1 LNRSRVLAVL
11 AALAPVLAAP
21 LPARADDA
29 RMTIR
34 RDDGSPPITIEKVD
48 AQGVLSGG
56 AAGSVVG
63 NVRSVDR
70 AKRQVVLHAGDRVET
85 MDVGPEVKNLE
96 RLDVGDR
103 VSIRYRVGLVL
114 HPLAAGEAAEA
125 SEASRQGKKTGA
137 GDVLS
142 GNEVLRGRTTATVES
157 VDAPARTATMRTAE
171 GAVLHLKLG
180 PDVAADRLK
189 VGDRFR
195 ATYSAAMAATV
206 DPVYRD

>member
-1 LNRSRVLAVL
+1 LIPARPFAAAVL
-11 AALAPVLAAP
+11 ATLLALP
-21 LPARADDA
+21 LGVGADDP

-34 RDDGSPPITIEKVD
+34 RDDGSPPITLDKID
-48 AQGVLSGG
+48 AQGVISGG
-56 AAGSVVG
+56 SAGSVVG

-70 AKRQVVLHAGDRVET
+70 ARRQVVLHAGDRVET
-85 MDVGPEVKNLE
+85 LDIGPEVKNLD
-96 RLDVGDR
+96 RLEAGDR

-114 HPLAAGEAAEA
+114 HPLAPGEAADA
-125 SEASRQGKKTGA
+125 PEASRQGKKTGT

-142 GNEVLRGRTTATVES
+142 GNEIVRGRTTATVEA
-157 VDAPARTATMRTAE
+157 VDAPARAATMRTVD
-171 GAVLHLKLG
+171 GAVLHVKLG

-206 DPVYRD
+206 DPVYRE